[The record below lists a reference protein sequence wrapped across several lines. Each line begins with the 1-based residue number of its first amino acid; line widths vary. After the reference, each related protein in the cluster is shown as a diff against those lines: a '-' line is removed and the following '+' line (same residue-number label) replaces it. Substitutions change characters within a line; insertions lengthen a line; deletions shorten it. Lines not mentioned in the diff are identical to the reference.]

1 MDRIE
6 RKQVARTPGIIEL
19 EPRGARGA
27 FSRRRALTL
36 IAVTAAGGI
45 FLPQRLFA
53 QGAGANLLPGA
64 DVCVLVPEVTEG
76 PYYFDPALVRNDI
89 TEGKP
94 GAPLLVRLQVV
105 DAACQPQANARV
117 DIWHCDASGLYSG
130 YANQTGGVTTVGE
143 TFLRGT
149 LFTDGNGTVEFASI
163 YPGWYPGRTTHIHF
177 KVFLDERNVLTGQIF
192 FPEDL
197 NNAIYASHP
206 DYVRTATRGTFN
218 ANDGIARQAG
228 EASIAAMTQDGETYL
243 AQLIVGIDPN
253 ATSAGFGAPGGAGGA
268 PGGFGGPPRGG

>member
-1 MDRIE
+1 MDRTEEKGVPRVPRIE
-6 RKQVARTPGIIEL
+6 DM
-19 EPRGARGA
+19 EPRRTAGA
-27 FSRRRALTL
+27 FNRRRALTL
-36 IAVTAAGGI
+36 IAITAAGGV

-53 QGAGANLLPGA
+53 QGATTNLLPGA

-105 DAACQPQANARV
+105 NAACQPQANARV
-117 DIWHCDASGLYSG
+117 DIWHCDAAGVYSG
-130 YANQTGGVTTVGE
+130 YANQTGGLTTVGE

-149 LFTDGNGTVEFASI
+149 LFTDANGTVEFTSI
-163 YPGWYPGRTTHIHF
+163 YPGWYQGRTTHVHF

-206 DYVRTATRGTFN
+206 DYARTATRGTFN
-218 ANDGIARQAG
+218 ANDGIAQQAG
-228 EASIAAMTQDGETYL
+228 EASIAAMTQEGETYL

-253 ATSAGFGAPGGAGGA
+253 ATPAAVGVPGAGGPPAGFGAP
-268 PGGFGGPPRGG
+268 PGG